1 MVPETSAACGT
12 GSCPACRDCAG
23 DTCSNYREA
32 ECALHSPSTVY
43 TNMGDLALCQ
53 FSCIKLGEEGYSY
66 MKYDQR
72 EKVRHSSPFL
82 HYTISPFHN
91 FTIS

>member
-23 DTCSNYREA
+23 DACSNYREA

-43 TNMGDLALCQ
+43 TDMGDLALCQ
-53 FSCIKLGEEGYSY
+53 FSCIKLGEEGHSY
-66 MKYDQR
+66 MKYNQR
-72 EKVRHSSPFL
+72 EKVRHSSPFH
-82 HYTISPFHN
+82 HYTIS
-91 FTIS
+91 